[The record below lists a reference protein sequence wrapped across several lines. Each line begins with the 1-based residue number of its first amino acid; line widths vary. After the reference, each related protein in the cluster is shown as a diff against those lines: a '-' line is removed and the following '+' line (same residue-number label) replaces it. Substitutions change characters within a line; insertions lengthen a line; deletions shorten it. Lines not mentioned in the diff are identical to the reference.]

1 MCDLKPQK
9 SSAAHSFSVLVLCLF
24 TFAPSAMAQQQP
36 GLGHQLPNPTPRPP
50 DLQRLYDQDPT
61 VRDKMIRA
69 IAVKNELR
77 QEKLVSTTDK
87 LVLLAHDLRDRV
99 AKQDNSSIST
109 ESDTAEEIERL
120 AKMVKEKM
128 RSE

>member
-1 MCDLKPQK
+1 MLK
-9 SSAAHSFSVLVLCLF
+9 
-24 TFAPSAMAQQQP
+24 
-36 GLGHQLPNPTPRPP
+36 
-50 DLQRLYDQDPT
+50 
-61 VRDKMIRA
+61 A

-87 LVLLAHDLRDRV
+87 LVLLAHDLKDRV
-99 AKQDNSSIST
+99 AKQGNSSISM

-120 AKMVKEKM
+120 AKVVKEKM